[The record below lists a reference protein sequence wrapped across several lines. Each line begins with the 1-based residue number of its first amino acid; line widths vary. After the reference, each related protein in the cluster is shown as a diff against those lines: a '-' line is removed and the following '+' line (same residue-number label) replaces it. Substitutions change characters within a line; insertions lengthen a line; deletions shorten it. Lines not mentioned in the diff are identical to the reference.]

1 MDIPADL
8 RYTDEHEWVRA
19 GEGGI
24 ARLGITDYA
33 QDALDDVVYVSLPE
47 VGTAFQADAAM
58 AELESHK
65 SVAEVYAPLAGT
77 VVAVNGALEDDP
89 GLVNRD
95 PYGEGWLLD
104 LRLKDP
110 TAAAT
115 LLDADAYRAIIT

>member
-1 MDIPADL
+1 MDVPADL
-8 RYTDEHEWVRA
+8 RYTDEHEWVRV

-47 VGTAFQADAAM
+47 VGAAFEADAAM

-65 SVAEVYAPLAGT
+65 SVAEVYAPLAGA
-77 VVAVNGALEDDP
+77 VVAVNGALDDDP

-110 TAAAT
+110 TAAAM